1 MLSVPVLNT
10 DRLVL
15 RGHRTEDLPSCAAM
29 WADPVVTRYIGGVPL
44 TQEESWSRLLRYIGH
59 WASLNS
65 GYWVVEDKST
75 GEFLGEVGFS
85 FYKRELNPPLEE
97 IPEVGWVFTTGASG
111 RGYATEATL
120 GVLAWGDVHLESRRF
135 CCLIHPENVTS
146 IRVAEKCGFRQS
158 YRATYK
164 LKPALVFIR

>member
-1 MLSVPVLNT
+1 M
-10 DRLVL
+10 L
-15 RGHRTEDLPSCAAM
+15 RGHRLEDFPACAAM
-29 WADPVVTRYIGGVPL
+29 WADPQVTRYIGGVPL
-44 TQEESWSRLLRYIGH
+44 TSEESWSRLLRYIGH
-59 WASLNS
+59 WESLHC
-65 GYWVVEDKST
+65 GYWVVEDKSA

-97 IPEVGWVFTTGASG
+97 IPEVGWVFTTAASG

-120 GVLAWGDVHLESRRF
+120 GVLGWGDGHLESRRF
-135 CCLIHPENVTS
+135 CCLIHPENLAS

-158 YRATYK
+158 HRATYK